1 MIGLANANLLC
12 AASTKLIARMMTQR
26 KQSTLQRLQQHATPL
41 LAVVCVSWLALLGLV
56 AIVTPQVLVAD
67 EGGYLLP
74 ILHGWSE
81 ANYQRWGIV
90 GQYPSYL
97 YFQIYSLLPSAGLRT
112 YAKMLNAV
120 LIVAAALPAY
130 ALARRLLTAPLAALF
145 TATVILSPINSF
157 VFVVTPEALY
167 FFGFWFVVLFVIAA
181 LRTSPQLAS
190 LGGGALIGALS
201 LVKPHAIALT
211 IGTAAFFLLRDRL
224 RGLTA
229 AVMLL
234 VVYYF
239 VRVVLG
245 YPLTGQWQWSLTGS
259 TYGGLLVANR
269 VDLSAVFFNL
279 AGHLCAVATLIAVP
293 LALTGAI
300 ALRRIF
306 DQATPATSPVS
317 TTRDLALLAS
327 CLLAAMIAMTVYFSQ
342 SVYQISPVSEDIAR
356 LHGRYYLFA
365 LPLFV
370 LVALALWQQGIDP
383 PRLSRGLVVALCAA
397 ALAAALI
404 VIRFYRVGPIDFP
417 DLALVNW
424 PFALPALLVV
434 PLGIAVFARNTN
446 TSHLIVTLTMWCAL
460 IGVLTSVSLVT
471 YTGLVRARDLSDPVD
486 AAFLG
491 RTDITG
497 VQQLIGRPDGIVLG
511 GPASASDLLR
521 TMVYLRCL
529 CVGRIVADNTELKGS
544 DFSND
549 VRWAVMLAGA
559 GHVGSGH
566 VTQLGSLAVMTRP

>member
-12 AASTKLIARMMTQR
+12 AASTELIARMMLQL
-26 KQSTLQRLQQHATPL
+26 KQATLRRLEQHATPL
-41 LAVVCVSWLALLGLV
+41 LAVVCATWLALLCIV
-56 AIVTPQVLVAD
+56 AIVTRQVLVAD

-74 ILHGWSE
+74 MLHGWSE
-81 ANYQRWGIV
+81 ANFRRWGIV

-97 YFQIYSLLPSAGLRT
+97 YFQIYSLLPSVGLRT

-130 ALARRLLTAPLAALF
+130 GLARRLLTAPLAALF
-145 TATVILSPINSF
+145 TAIVILSPINSF
-157 VFVVTPEALY
+157 VFVVMPEALY

-224 RGLTA
+224 RGLMP

-234 VVYYF
+234 VVYYI
-239 VRVVLG
+239 VRVALG

-269 VDLSAVFFNL
+269 VDLSAAFFNL
-279 AGHLCAVATLIAVP
+279 AGQLCAVVTLIAVP
-293 LALTGAI
+293 LAVTVVT

-306 DQATPATSPVS
+306 DQAAPATSPVS
-317 TTRDLALLAS
+317 TTRDLALLAT

-342 SVYQISPVSEDIAR
+342 SVYQISPVSEGIAR

-370 LVALALWQQGIDP
+370 LVALAVWQQGTDL
-383 PRLSRGLVVALCAA
+383 PRLSRGLIVALCAA

-417 DLALVNW
+417 DLALANW
-424 PFALPALLVV
+424 RFTLPALLAV

-446 TSHLIVTLTMWCAL
+446 TSHLLVALTLWCAL
-460 IGVLTSVSLVT
+460 IGVMTSVSLVA
-471 YTGLVRARDLSDPVD
+471 YTGLVRARDLSNPVD

-521 TMVYLRCL
+521 TMAYLRCL
-529 CVGRIVADNTELKGS
+529 CVGRIVADNTELKDS

-559 GHVGSGH
+559 RYVGSGQ
-566 VTQLGSLAVMTRP
+566 VVWLGSLAVMTRP